1 MPRTRPPASQS
12 LHDVAR
18 RFVGDDPTLRVEPLG
33 AGLINATYRVESAQ
47 GSFVLQR
54 INEAVFPAPEHIMSN
69 LTRLHALAAAR
80 QELGVRLPTPC
91 PADDGAAFVR
101 ASDDGIWRMM
111 EYVSPS
117 RTLSDVQNQAQAA
130 EIGRALG
137 RFHRLGSH
145 LDPRDMQVT
154 LPGFHHTPGYL
165 AALDQALATTGYR
178 ASAPSADARIADAL
192 AFIEARRAL
201 VPVLDDALRAGLT
214 TVRVIHGD
222 PKLDNLLFD
231 QANDRALCLIDLDT
245 VQPGL
250 LHHDIGDC
258 LRSCC
263 NRAGEATDAG
273 TPVQF
278 DLDVCSGI
286 LGAYG
291 AETRG
296 LLSTAE
302 VALIYPCIR
311 LIPLE
316 LGLRFLTDHLRGDRY
331 FRVTAP
337 GDNLRKAQGQFAL
350 VADIERKAKSIGA
363 IITRSFQR
371 ERTTYQSNGGP
382 WQGNRDARP
391 AI

>member
-1 MPRTRPPASQS
+1 
-12 LHDVAR
+12 
-18 RFVGDDPTLRVEPLG
+18 
-33 AGLINATYRVESAQ
+33 
-47 GSFVLQR
+47 
-54 INEAVFPAPEHIMSN
+54 MSN
-69 LTRLHALAAAR
+69 LTRLHALASAR
-80 QELGVRLPTPC
+80 QELGVRLPTPR

-101 ASDDGIWRMM
+101 ASDGGIWRMM

-117 RTLSDVQNQAQAA
+117 RTLSHVQNQAQAA
-130 EIGRALG
+130 EIGRTLG

-145 LDPRDMQVT
+145 VDPRDMQIA

-165 AALDQALATTGYR
+165 AALDQTLAMTGDQHN
-178 ASAPSADARIADAL
+178 APSADAPIADAL
-192 AFIEARRAL
+192 AFIETRRAL
-201 VPVLDDALRAGLT
+201 VRVLDDAVRAGLT
-214 TVRVIHGD
+214 TTRVIHGD

-273 TPVQF
+273 VAIQF

-286 LGAYG
+286 LAAYG
-291 AETRG
+291 AETRD
-296 LLSTAE
+296 LLSPPE
-302 VALIYPCIR
+302 VALIYASIR
-311 LIPLE
+311 LIPFE

-350 VADIERKAKSIGA
+350 VADVERKAKAIEA
-363 IITRSFQR
+363 IIEGSFQCDP
-371 ERTTYQSNGGP
+371 TADAS
-382 WQGNRDARP
+382 DSARP
-391 AI
+391 Q